1 MTTPKSFK
9 KSNKR
14 GRIIRVCKK
23 SIASEAI
30 GKLQKNTDTFILTF
44 GQFSLIDTL
53 TSILDQTGPAHVT
66 ISTWTAANADL
77 ERSAS
82 LMASSEI
89 LSLRMI
95 VDIFFKTRQPKYF
108 YHMINLFGSNSIRQM
123 KTHAKFIIVQN
134 DQWNIV
140 VRTSMNLNKN
150 PRLENIEI
158 SENKDFTD
166 FFNKIV
172 DEIFNEIKPNEVKK
186 SILDLKNTE
195 EQSLF
200 KEVSANFIKRSSLNE
215 PRFSH
220 EIKEK

>member
-1 MTTPKSFK
+1 
-9 KSNKR
+9 
-14 GRIIRVCKK
+14 
-23 SIASEAI
+23 
-30 GKLQKNTDTFILTF
+30 
-44 GQFSLIDTL
+44 
-53 TSILDQTGPAHVT
+53 
-66 ISTWTAANADL
+66 
-77 ERSAS
+77 
-82 LMASSEI
+82 
-89 LSLRMI
+89 
-95 VDIFFKTRQPKYF
+95 
-108 YHMINLFGSNSIRQM
+108 
-123 KTHAKFIIVQN
+123 
-134 DQWNIV
+134 
-140 VRTSMNLNKN
+140 MNLNKN